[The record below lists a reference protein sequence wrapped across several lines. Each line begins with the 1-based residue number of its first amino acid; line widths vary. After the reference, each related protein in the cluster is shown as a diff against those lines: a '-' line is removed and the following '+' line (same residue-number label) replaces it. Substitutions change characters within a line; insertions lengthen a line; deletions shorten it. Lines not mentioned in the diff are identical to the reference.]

1 MRLTALC
8 FSSAALVICAL
19 GASAGLH
26 GEERGRVE
34 RVYYNGTIY
43 TMDAQV
49 PVAQAIVTRGSRI
62 VFTGGDK
69 EALSMA
75 GEHAERVDLGGSCVI
90 PGLTDA
96 HAHFNGYAA
105 QRHRVDLT
113 GTRSIAEVRDR
124 IVEYIGGGVPG
135 GWVLG
140 RGWDQNDWP
149 DKEYPD
155 RTDLD
160 EVSAEVPIFVRRV
173 CGHAAVANS
182 RALELAGIDESTPD
196 PPGGKIERDGE
207 GRPTG
212 LLFEEAMS
220 LVRDVIPPYTA
231 DEKKSFLREA
241 ARECLSV
248 GLVGAYEMGISTEE
262 ARIYRELYDAE
273 ELPFRITA
281 YLDAPEGGIPESV
294 RPDLEKTATG
304 EFFRIVGVKFYADGS
319 LGARSAA
326 LLEDYSDDPGNRGML
341 VTEPEELYAGILEC
355 HELGLQAAVHAIG
368 DRGIRTVLDIYER
381 VQGEYPRED
390 ARHRIEHAQVVHGS
404 DIGRFSQL
412 GVIPS
417 MQFTHCT
424 SDMPWAEERLGPER
438 VKGAYAWRSLMATGC
453 RIPGGS
459 DFPVE
464 SIDPFLGL
472 YAAVTRKDLSGE
484 PEGGWYGDQCLT
496 MEEAVRAFTV
506 DAAYAAHLEKE
517 RGSLSPGKL
526 ADFIVLSHD
535 IMEIDPA
542 LVPSVEVEMTVLG
555 GEVVYR
561 RER

>member
-1 MRLTALC
+1 MRSIIGTAFVLLGILC
-8 FSSAALVICAL
+8 
-19 GASAGLH
+19 ASACLH

-34 RVYYNGTIY
+34 RVFYNGTIY
-43 TMDAQV
+43 TMDGLN
-49 PVAQAIVTRGSRI
+49 PVARALV
-62 VFTGGDK
+62 TGGGRILFAGSDE
-69 EALSMA
+69 EAFAFA
-75 GEHAERVDLGGSCVI
+75 GEGAERIDLGGSCVI

-96 HAHFNGYAA
+96 HAHFIGYAE

-113 GTRSIAEVRDR
+113 GTGSLEEFRGR
-124 IVEYIGGGVPG
+124 ISEYIDRGVPG

-149 DKEYPD
+149 GKEYPD
-155 RTDLD
+155 RDDLD
-160 EVSAEVPIFVRRV
+160 EVSRDIPIFVRRV

-182 RALELAGIDESTPD
+182 RALELAGIDEGTPD
-196 PPGGKIERDGE
+196 PQGGRIEHDGV

-212 LLFEEAMS
+212 LLFEEAIG
-220 LVRDVIPPYTA
+220 LVRDVVPPCTA
-231 DEKKSFLREA
+231 DERKAFLREA

-248 GLVGAYEMGISTEE
+248 GLVGVHEMGISTDV
-262 ARIYRELYDAE
+262 AGLYRELYDAG

-281 YLDAPEGGIPESV
+281 YLDAPEGGITAAV
-294 RPDLEKTATG
+294 RAELDRPAKG

-341 VTEPEELYAGILEC
+341 VTERDKLYSGILAC
-355 HELGLQAAVHAIG
+355 HQLGLQAAVHAIG
-368 DRGIRTVLDIYER
+368 DRGVRVVLDIYER
-381 VQGEYPRED
+381 ILGEYPRRD
-390 ARHRIEHAQVVHGS
+390 ARHRIEHAQVVDVA
-404 DIGRFSQL
+404 DIARFYEI

-438 VKGAYAWRSLMATGC
+438 VRGAYAWRSFLDAGC

-464 SIDPFLGL
+464 SIDPLLGL
-472 YAAVTRKDLSGE
+472 YAAVTRMDLSGD
-484 PEGGWYGDQCLT
+484 PQGGWYGAQRLT

-506 DAAYAAHLEKE
+506 DAAYAARLEDE

-526 ADFIVLSHD
+526 ADFVLLSHD
-535 IMEIDPA
+535 IMKIDPG
-542 LVPSVEVEMTVLG
+542 LVRGVDVMMTVLG
-555 GEVVYR
+555 GDIVYR

>member
-1 MRLTALC
+1 MKNTIKTIVIFFGVLC
-8 FSSAALVICAL
+8 V
-19 GASAGLH
+19 SAGIH

-43 TMDAQV
+43 TMDYGK
-49 PVAQAIVTRGSRI
+49 PVVRAV
-62 VFTGGDK
+62 VTGGGRILLAGSDE
-69 EALSMA
+69 EAFAIA
-75 GEHAERVDLGGSCVI
+75 GDRAERIDLGGSCVI

-96 HAHFNGYAA
+96 HAHFIGYAE

-113 GTRSIAEVRDR
+113 GTRSLDELRGR
-124 IVEYIGGGVPG
+124 ISEYIDRGVPG

-155 RTDLD
+155 RADLD
-160 EVSAEVPIFVRRV
+160 EASRDIPVFVRRV

-182 RALELAGIDESTPD
+182 RALELAGIDGSTPD
-196 PPGGKIERDGE
+196 PTGGRIERDE
-207 GRPTG
+207 DGRPTG

-220 LVRDVIPPYTA
+220 LVRDIVPPYTA
-231 DEKKSFLREA
+231 DERKSFLREA
-241 ARECLSV
+241 AHECLSV
-248 GLVGAYEMGISTEE
+248 GLVGVHEMGISTEVV
-262 ARIYRELYDAE
+262 RLYRELYDAG

-281 YLDAPEGGIPESV
+281 YIDAPEGGIPEAI
-294 RPDLEKTATG
+294 RAELEGPAKG
-304 EFFRIVGVKFYADGS
+304 EYFRIVGVKFYADGS

-326 LLEDYSDDPGNRGML
+326 LLEEYSDDPGNRGML
-341 VTEPEELYAGILEC
+341 VTESEELYSGILEC

-368 DRGIRTVLDIYER
+368 DKGIRVVLDIYER
-381 VQGEYPRED
+381 ILDEHPRRD
-390 ARHRIEHAQVVHGS
+390 TRHRIEHAQVVAGT
-404 DIGRFSQL
+404 DIGRFSEM

-438 VKGAYAWRSLMATGC
+438 IEGAYAWRSFLDAGC

-464 SIDPFLGL
+464 SIDPLLGL
-472 YAAVTRKDLSGE
+472 YAAVTRMDLSGD
-484 PEGGWYGDQCLT
+484 PPGGWYGDQCLT

-506 DAAYAAHLEKE
+506 DAAYAAHLEDE

-526 ADFIVLSHD
+526 ADFVVLSRD
-535 IMEIDPA
+535 IMKIDPG
-542 LVPSVEVEMTVLG
+542 LVPGTDVTMTVLG
-555 GEVVYR
+555 GEIVYR
-561 RER
+561 RDR

>member
-1 MRLTALC
+1 M
-8 FSSAALVICAL
+8 
-19 GASAGLH
+19 
-26 GEERGRVE
+26 E
-34 RVYYNGTIY
+34 RVFYNGTIY
-43 TMDAQV
+43 TMDERL
-49 PVAQAIVTRGSRI
+49 PVASAIVTGGGRI
-62 VFTGGDK
+62 IFTGGTD
-69 EALSMA
+69 EALRMA
-75 GEHAERVDLGGSCVI
+75 GEGAERIDLGGSCVV

-96 HAHFNGYAA
+96 HAHFTGYAV

-113 GTRSIAEVRDR
+113 GTVSIDEVRSRIAEFIRD
-124 IVEYIGGGVPG
+124 VAPG

-149 DKEYPD
+149 DKRYPN

-160 EVSAEVPIFVRRV
+160 VVTTDLPVFVRRV

-182 RALELAGIDESTPD
+182 RALELAGIDEGTPD
-196 PPGGKIERDGE
+196 PPGGRIERDGD

-220 LVRDVIPPYTA
+220 LVRDIVPPHTA
-231 DEKKSFLREA
+231 DEMKSFLREA
-241 ARECLSV
+241 AHECLSA
-248 GLVGAYEMGISTEE
+248 GLVGVHEMGISPEE
-262 ARIYRELYDAE
+262 ARIYRELYDAG

-281 YLDAPEGGIPESV
+281 YLDAPEGGIPEAV
-294 RPDLEKTATG
+294 RTDLESPADG

-341 VTEPEELYAGILEC
+341 VTGPEELYAGIREC
-355 HELGLQAAVHAIG
+355 HGLGLQAAVHAIG

-381 VQGEYPRED
+381 ILDEHPRGD
-390 ARHRIEHAQVVHGS
+390 ARHRIEHAQVVHPS
-404 DIGRFSQL
+404 DIGRFFEL

-424 SDMPWAEERLGPER
+424 SDMPWAEERLGRER
-438 VKGAYAWRSLMATGC
+438 IPGAYAWRSLLDSGC

-464 SIDPFLGL
+464 SIDPLLGL
-472 YAAVTRKDLSGE
+472 YAAVTRMDISGE
-484 PEGGWYGDQCLT
+484 PRGGWYHDQCLT
-496 MEEAVRAFTV
+496 MEEAVRAFTA
-506 DAAYAAHLEKE
+506 DAAYAVHLEGD
-517 RGSLSPGKL
+517 RGGISPGKL
-526 ADFIVLSHD
+526 ADFVVLSRD

-542 LVPSVEVEMTVLG
+542 LVPEVDVTMTVLG
-555 GEVVYR
+555 GEIVYR
-561 RER
+561 RGL